1 MNNFIDNITQC
12 WGCDVFDNLFAV
24 VSNAGAIVYTK
35 VANICFAIFAVLFV
49 FYVVWAVW
57 KTINPKKPD
66 SSDPFYTKSV
76 LRVVINSLFAL
87 TLLGLGVGVPRFIT
101 RITFEPV
108 ANITLVYTQSIL
120 KTTPEFVE
128 EHVKSAPPK
137 SVSENGFYRPEL
149 RDTIIDIMKSTI
161 VLFQSYMKLG
171 IAVIDKSF
179 TWSELP
185 TIGAIFRHILYF
197 FVGVYLFYGFF
208 KLFLR
213 FCFYFVDVIIN
224 MAMFAFLFPIALMMM
239 SFRGGEMPE
248 WMSSLGK
255 GLGTNQLKK
264 VIGSIVALGAA
275 VITYIVVMVI
285 IARFFTDSGT
295 SVNELMDAIM
305 SGNVF
310 ASDLSDDNLAS
321 ITLIEMIV
329 LIYVLNY
336 IYKQIPNVS
345 KMILGIFGV
354 TAENQMSEKMA
365 DDAEKLVGLITSG
378 IKSVGSKIINKG
390 DKTNDKPDNKNNNQN
405 QSNNQGGNKS

>member
-1 MNNFIDNITQC
+1 MNNIANNFVENIAQC
-12 WGCDVFDNLFAV
+12 WGCDVFDNLFRV
-24 VSNAGAIVYTK
+24 VSNAGAVVYTK

-57 KTINPKKPD
+57 KTLNPKKPD
-66 SSDPFYTKSV
+66 VSDKMYTKTV
-76 LRVVINSLFAL
+76 GRVVINSLFAL
-87 TLLGLGVGVPRFIT
+87 TLLGLGVAVPRFVT
-101 RITFEPV
+101 RLTFEPV
-108 ANITLVYTQSIL
+108 AKITLVYTESIL
-120 KTTPEFVE
+120 KTTPEFVA
-128 EHVKSAPPK
+128 EHVKSAPLQEIPDT
-137 SVSENGFYRPEL
+137 GFYRPEL
-149 RDTIIDIMKSTI
+149 RTTIIDIMKTTI

-179 TWSELP
+179 TWREMP

-197 FVGVYLFYGFF
+197 FMGIYLFYGFL

-239 SFRGGEMPE
+239 SFRGADMPE

-295 SVNELMDAIM
+295 SVNELMNAIT

-310 ASDLSDDNLAS
+310 ESDLSDDNLAS
-321 ITLIEMIV
+321 ITLVGMIV
-329 LIYVLNY
+329 LLYVLNY
-336 IYKQIPNVS
+336 IYQQVPNVS
-345 KMILGIFGV
+345 KMILDTFGV
-354 TAENQMSEKMA
+354 SEENKMSETMA
-365 DDAEKLVGLITSG
+365 NDAEKLVGLITN
-378 IKSVGSKIINKG
+378 SVKNIGSTIINGGEKKES
-390 DKTNDKPDNKNNNQN
+390 DKKADDK
-405 QSNNQGGNKS
+405 GGNKK